1 MAKPPL
7 ESNPPSSR
15 SPGSRFWLST
25 AAAPLTKHTKMA
37 TPTRSIS
44 VAYSECMESTKP
56 RVTVNEALGPIPF
69 EASRQQEPLLS
80 SSQST
85 RGVTVQYPVERRY
98 NNSDEENIRW
108 MDNVDQRG
116 LSPKDNYSSVQ
127 VRPTFREADIIS
139 TPLWV
144 SSDGVNHSL
153 AARTRPTAHIN
164 FDEAAFD
171 RYFRNFKE
179 SKGANMYYTAESGA
193 YRPPGTSPPE
203 SMEDRTTHLIPQ
215 VSLAPTPSVESVATD
230 TPAYSVSLRQPDMV
244 DRATSPIRWP
254 RNTRTAGVASTQAP
268 RVGTRKGGTAT
279 GTCGTKRLS
288 GTISTRH
295 LCGNKRNQRDAGA
308 LESGGCRDAALEG
321 GRGVEGRS
329 PRKGPARHDDPLELE
344 VDQTPPSVHLSED
357 EVDAS
362 IDSSAASI
370 SNTITPDSPPPVLPL
385 VEVEHLVV
393 SVLERCL
400 EDANTPRGHY
410 SPANRDGDVEHH
422 VADKAGV
429 ARAISPHPGGRS
441 RSRPVKRSSTT
452 RSKRRST
459 SAKDGAADK
468 EMEIRQRRAS
478 SMRETKEE
486 RERRLKLVHRAP
498 PTPVRVER
506 QDPTEDNEVR
516 KDRPKHG
523 MEGWYSSRRA
533 RSLVRER

>member
-1 MAKPPL
+1 
-7 ESNPPSSR
+7 
-15 SPGSRFWLST
+15 
-25 AAAPLTKHTKMA
+25 
-37 TPTRSIS
+37 
-44 VAYSECMESTKP
+44 MESTKP

-85 RGVTVQYPVERRY
+85 RGVTVQYPVESRY

-116 LSPKDNYSSVQ
+116 YLPRIITPRSKFDQHSGKLISSP
-127 VRPTFREADIIS
+127 RPLR
-139 TPLWV
+139 V

-171 RYFRNFKE
+171 RYFRNFQRIQRCKHVLY
-179 SKGANMYYTAESGA
+179 GRVWGI
-193 YRPPGTSPPE
+193 P
-203 SMEDRTTHLIPQ
+203 TTRYI
-215 VSLAPTPSVESVATD
+215 SA
-230 TPAYSVSLRQPDMV
+230 RV
-244 DRATSPIRWP
+244 DGRSWP

-308 LESGGCRDAALEG
+308 LESGGCRDAVLEG

-362 IDSSAASI
+362 IDSSAASV
-370 SNTITPDSPPPVLPL
+370 SNTITPNSP
-385 VEVEHLVV
+385 
-393 SVLERCL
+393 SSRTATGGILERCL

-441 RSRPVKRSSTT
+441 RSRPAKRSSTT

-459 SAKDGAADK
+459 SAKDDAADK
-468 EMEIRQRRAS
+468 ELEIRQRRAS

-486 RERRLKLVHRAP
+486 RERRLSTKQWHSSLEGLLAELVHRAP

-523 MEGWYSSRRA
+523 MEGW
-533 RSLVRER
+533 